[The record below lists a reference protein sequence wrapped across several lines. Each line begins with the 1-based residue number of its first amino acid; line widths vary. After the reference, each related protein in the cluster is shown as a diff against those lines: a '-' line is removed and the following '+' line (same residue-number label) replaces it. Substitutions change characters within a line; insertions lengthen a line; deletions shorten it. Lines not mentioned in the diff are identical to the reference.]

1 MPFSCKITP
10 TGESTVFKEL
20 IVAFLIPIL
29 ILGGLLLIPALMYNT
44 LIGKRNQIHNIFG
57 TMDALL
63 KKRWDLIPNLVSTV
77 KGYADHER
85 GLFEAVTEARAQAQK
100 GQLSEDQSVGL
111 ENSFMQLLGVVRA
124 TVENYP
130 DLKASDNFMHL
141 QRTLNELEEQI
152 SAARRAY
159 NASVT
164 DYNNSVQ
171 MFPTNIIAGMF
182 NFKEKTLFQI
192 EATERENPQVGNLL

>member
-1 MPFSCKITP
+1 MP
-10 TGESTVFKEL
+10 GL
-20 IVAFLIPIL
+20 IIAAVIVGIFLIIPI
-29 ILGGLLLIPALMYNT
+29 GMYNS
-44 LIGKRNQIHNIFG
+44 LVGKRNQVHNIFG
-57 TMDALL
+57 TMDAML

-85 GLFEAVTEARAQAQK
+85 TLFENITEARSKAMSGQMSENQK
-100 GQLSEDQSVGL
+100 VGL

-152 SAARRAY
+152 SAARRAF
-159 NASVT
+159 NAAVT
-164 DYNNSVQ
+164 DYNNAVQ

-182 NFKEKTLFQI
+182 GFTIKELFQI
-192 EATERENPQVGNLL
+192 EADEREKPQVGGLL

>member
-1 MPFSCKITP
+1 MNGGFYMPI
-10 TGESTVFKEL
+10 
-20 IVAFLIPIL
+20 IVLVIL
-29 ILGGLLLIPALMYNT
+29 LVIVLLIPAMMYNT
-44 LIGKRNQIHNIFG
+44 LVGKRNQIRNIFG

-85 GLFEAVTEARAQAQK
+85 GLFENITQARAQAQN
-100 GQLSEDQSVGL
+100 GQLNQDQQVGL

-182 NFKEKTLFQI
+182 NFTEKPLFQV
-192 EATERENPQVGNLL
+192 EAGERENPQIGSLL